1 MPKTAIAVHT
11 KKPAT
16 AEHKTAV
23 ERPHKD
29 LTQTQEEV
37 ADLASDI
44 LLNGG
49 AREDVDLLLTA
60 LLRHRVRRMSP
71 GRHFAATDPAKADR
85 DANWSANYLAEKFY
99 RSLAQHW
106 PERKDEPTN
115 MQESPAPKT
124 VAEMMRTNIRVS
136 AREQFEEFITDSEG
150 LEAVWLINE
159 VLRFHNCGAD
169 IVEEFCDVMET
180 AGMYVRVPWKHKARI
195 EEFVNFLQKEAVA

>member
-16 AEHKTAV
+16 AERKVVV

-29 LTQTQEEV
+29 LTEVQEQV

-60 LLRHRVRRMSP
+60 LLCHRVRRMSP

-99 RSLAQHW
+99 RGLAQHW

-115 MQESPAPKT
+115 IQESPAPKT

-159 VLRFHNCGAD
+159 VLKFRNCGAD
-169 IVEEFCDVMET
+169 IVEEFCDVMDRAEI
-180 AGMYVRVPWKHKARI
+180 YVRVPRKHKERI
-195 EEFVNFLQKEAVA
+195 EEFVAFLGREVAA